1 MFGLRIFG
9 RDSINKIQEIT
20 DKSAVGIKDL
30 RSPASGGLS
39 LWEMYRPVWHSSRRR
54 MYRTRGAYTG
64 VTWPTYRHDDW
75 DDAGERHYVAIK
87 ASIYKKAGRK
97 FDLNRDL
104 LRWMP
109 GKERL
114 YPSLAIEGH
123 PLNVYQ
129 PGRRSLRVGTK
140 LNYARRLGRGGSI
153 PRRLGGGRHPAR
165 PLLEVGGTAAL
176 DLRRVVARYVV
187 AHEDGL
193 TAELDKATVLRTA
206 GGRR

>member
-9 RDSINKIQEIT
+9 RASLAKIQEIT
-20 DKSAVGIKDL
+20 DKAAMGIRDL
-30 RSPASGGLS
+30 RSPTMDGGPG
-39 LWEMYRPVWHSSRRR
+39 LWDLYRPVWHSSRRR

-64 VTWPTYRHDDW
+64 VTWPRYQTEGND
-75 DDAGERHYVAIK
+75 GERRYVAIK
-87 ASIYKKAGRK
+87 ASIYREAGRS
-97 FDLNRDL
+97 FDSTTDL
-104 LRWMP
+104 LRWMR
-109 GKERL
+109 GSERL
-114 YPSLAIEGH
+114 YPSLAVQGH
-123 PLNVYQ
+123 PLNVYR
-129 PGRRSLRVGTK
+129 PGRRSLVVGTR

-165 PLLEVGGTAAL
+165 PLLEMGGTAAL

-193 TAELDKATVLRTA
+193 TAELDKATVIRTA